1 MKNTN
6 SNIRKY
12 LCSQTVIS
20 LYENMTINHSFK
32 EEDPSLRVLAEGA
45 VPGLAEGGVSRL
57 AEGTVSR
64 PEEGGVSR
72 LAEGTVSRLAEG
84 GVSRLAEGAVPR
96 RSDQTSGIE
105 YISR

>member
-57 AEGTVSR
+57 AEGTVSK
-64 PEEGGVSR
+64 
-72 LAEGTVSRLAEG
+72 
-84 GVSRLAEGAVPR
+84 LAEGAVPR

>member
-20 LYENMTINHSFK
+20 LYKNMTINHSFK
-32 EEDPSLRVLAEGA
+32 EEDPALRVLAEGA

-64 PEEGGVSR
+64 PAEGCVSR
-72 LAEGTVSRLAEG
+72 LAEGTVSK
-84 GVSRLAEGAVPR
+84 LAEGAVPR